1 MCGVLGWAWQQSE
14 VRGGTAHCGDY
25 RLGLLP
31 LLLGHGPAGVT
42 CVGTGCGH
50 FRCGL
55 GHVEA
60 LLGLFCL
67 AQIDQ
72 GSQRDSITE
81 VKHVKACIQ
90 TNKHVRTQTNPMRR
104 VGVFFVSF
112 GCQCVDVCQFS
123 LVEEK
128 G

>member
-1 MCGVLGWAWQQSE
+1 MCWHRVRALQMWSGTCGSSLGFVL
-14 VRGGTAHCGDY
+14 
-25 RLGLLP
+25 P
-31 LLLGHGPAGVT
+31 GP
-42 CVGTGCGH
+42 
-50 FRCGL
+50 
-55 GHVEA
+55 
-60 LLGLFCL
+60 
-67 AQIDQ
+67 DQ